1 MPVQVLSK
9 LCNTILYGDFEP
21 VKKLVVVLYL
31 VGNTDISVRT
41 DVISY
46 SVVRKLSVTGF
57 KQNYPLAG
65 LTLQNGFV

>member
-1 MPVQVLSK
+1 M
-9 LCNTILYGDFEP
+9 P